1 MDSIHIYGGIPL
13 SGEVRV
19 QGSKNAVL
27 PILAAAVLVDGVVTL
42 TNCPRI
48 ADVECMVRLLT
59 SVGCHVQWENGQI
72 RIDARGAFG
81 DSLPAEYV
89 TQMRCSVIMMGAVL
103 GRNKKISINY
113 PGGCVIGKRPID
125 MHLQAFARMGV
136 SLTEKNNILTACT
149 ENLCGSDVSLPF
161 PSVGATENTILAGV
175 LAKGETIIRGGAME
189 PEIQALCQFLVRAG
203 ADIRRDEKEGTLR
216 IRGVERLHSCTYDI
230 PFDRIVA
237 GTYLLGCMAAGG
249 SIRLTGVDVSQ
260 LTAVMTVIEKMGGR
274 WEYRN
279 GGIGLKAPGRP
290 GAISYL
296 KTEVYPGYPTDLQP
310 QLLAVLALAEGKS
323 VVEES
328 IFENR
333 FRVVPQ
339 LNKMGA
345 SINIE
350 GSCAVVQGRKDLWGA
365 CVTAQELRG
374 GAALC
379 IAALAAKGETYI
391 GNRHFIDRG
400 YEALERD
407 IRSLGGR
414 I

>member
-1 MDSIHIYGGIPL
+1 MHICGGIPL

-48 ADVECMVRLLT
+48 ADVECMVRLLK
-59 SVGCHVQWENGQI
+59 SVGCHVEWKGGRI
-72 RIDARGAFG
+72 RIDARRAFG
-81 DSLPAEYV
+81 DSLPAKYV
-89 TQMRCSVIMMGAVL
+89 TQMRCSVIMIGAVL
-103 GRNKKISINY
+103 GRNKRISINY

-125 MHLQAFARMGV
+125 MHLQALARMGV
-136 SLTEKNNILTACT
+136 SLTEKNNRLTACT
-149 ENLCGSDVSLPF
+149 ENLCGSEISLPF

-175 LAKGETIIRGGAME
+175 LAEGETVIRGGAME
-189 PEIQALCQFLVRAG
+189 PEIQALCRFLICAG
-203 ADIRRDEKEGTLR
+203 ADIRREETEGTIR
-216 IRGVERLHSCTYDI
+216 IRGVERLHSCTYEI

-249 SIRLTGVDVSQ
+249 SIVLDGVDMSQ
-260 LTAVMTVIEKMGGR
+260 LTAVMTVIDKMGGG
-274 WEYRN
+274 WECQN
-279 GGIGLKAPGRP
+279 GRVALEAPDRPKAIP
-290 GAISYL
+290 YL
-296 KTEVYPGYPTDLQP
+296 KTEVYPGYPTDLQS

-339 LNKMGA
+339 LHKMGA
-345 SINIE
+345 DIHIE
-350 GSCAVVQGRKDLWGA
+350 GNRAVVQGTEGLRGA
-365 CVTAQELRG
+365 CVKAQELRG

-379 IAALAAKGETYI
+379 IAALAAKGETRI

>member
-1 MDSIHIYGGIPL
+1 MGIPEWRDCIE
-13 SGEVRV
+13 GA
-19 QGSKNAVL
+19 GK
-27 PILAAAVLVDGVVTL
+27 
-42 TNCPRI
+42 
-48 ADVECMVRLLT
+48 
-59 SVGCHVQWENGQI
+59 
-72 RIDARGAFG
+72 ARSHF
-81 DSLPAEYV
+81 
-89 TQMRCSVIMMGAVL
+89 
-103 GRNKKISINY
+103 
-113 PGGCVIGKRPID
+113 
-125 MHLQAFARMGV
+125 LQ
-136 SLTEKNNILTACT
+136 S
-149 ENLCGSDVSLPF
+149 
-161 PSVGATENTILAGV
+161 
-175 LAKGETIIRGGAME
+175 
-189 PEIQALCQFLVRAG
+189 
-203 ADIRRDEKEGTLR
+203 
-216 IRGVERLHSCTYDI
+216 
-230 PFDRIVA
+230 
-237 GTYLLGCMAAGG
+237 
-249 SIRLTGVDVSQ
+249 
-260 LTAVMTVIEKMGGR
+260 
-274 WEYRN
+274 
-279 GGIGLKAPGRP
+279 
-290 GAISYL
+290 
-296 KTEVYPGYPTDLQP
+296 

-350 GSCAVVQGRKDLWGA
+350 GSCAVVQGRKGLLGA

>member
-1 MDSIHIYGGIPL
+1 M
-13 SGEVRV
+13 
-19 QGSKNAVL
+19 
-27 PILAAAVLVDGVVTL
+27 
-42 TNCPRI
+42 
-48 ADVECMVRLLT
+48 
-59 SVGCHVQWENGQI
+59 
-72 RIDARGAFG
+72 
-81 DSLPAEYV
+81 
-89 TQMRCSVIMMGAVL
+89 
-103 GRNKKISINY
+103 
-113 PGGCVIGKRPID
+113 
-125 MHLQAFARMGV
+125 
-136 SLTEKNNILTACT
+136 
-149 ENLCGSDVSLPF
+149 
-161 PSVGATENTILAGV
+161 
-175 LAKGETIIRGGAME
+175 
-189 PEIQALCQFLVRAG
+189 
-203 ADIRRDEKEGTLR
+203 
-216 IRGVERLHSCTYDI
+216 ERLHSCTYDI

-279 GGIGLKAPGRP
+279 GGIVLKAPGRP

-296 KTEVYPGYPTDLQP
+296 KTEVYPGYPTDLQS

-350 GSCAVVQGRKDLWGA
+350 GSCAVVQGRKGLLGA